1 METRILTLNE
11 FKLLKDVVRYVEIV
25 VQIYDFMAPVSFYYV
40 GDLFDLLTATKYHD
54 LSLYKEIEAITL
66 MGQCEFEII
75 SLNQRGLW

>member
-11 FKLLKDVVRYVEIV
+11 FKLQKDVVRYVEIV

-40 GDLFDLLTATKYHD
+40 GDLFDLLTLTKYHD

-66 MGQCEFEII
+66 MSQSEFEII